1 MDIFKKNSL
10 ELILRFGDSDT
21 NITYPYPCNIVHFY
35 RWQLYFWS
43 IVIAC
48 QFLPRILIFAKL
60 IVVYFCFLAEDGS
73 RLWLALAEVKQNNNR
88 NRMLVNLATFLLQK
102 QTWNE
107 QITTSLKCAWFKKKV
122 LSVWEHLNGSH
133 FKLVVKWHFFAGV
146 LCLYFARMDNRNRR
160 DTVHN

>member
-102 QTWNE
+102 PQIIGKNKLGTNKSQQVWNV
-107 QITTSLKCAWFKKKV
+107 LGLRKK
-122 LSVWEHLNGSH
+122 
-133 FKLVVKWHFFAGV
+133 F
-146 LCLYFARMDNRNRR
+146 
-160 DTVHN
+160 

>member
-1 MDIFKKNSL
+1 MGIFKKNSL
-10 ELILRFGDSDT
+10 ELIIRFGDSDT
-21 NITYPYPCNIVHFY
+21 NITYPDINPYPCIHIHFY

-102 QTWNE
+102 QTWKRTND
-107 QITTSLKCAWFKKKV
+107 TSLLGYLFVFTLLEWITEMEGIRFII
-122 LSVWEHLNGSH
+122 S
-133 FKLVVKWHFFAGV
+133 FFA
-146 LCLYFARMDNRNRR
+146 
-160 DTVHN
+160 